1 MDGPVHSL
9 KGKYWWELYGG
20 TDCILLWVYNNVDLI
35 DGGLYYTMMKFGRQ
49 C

>member
-20 TDCILLWVYNNVDLI
+20 TDYNNVDLI